1 MGGRYGTANGTT
13 TWTANDVP
21 VHGGLNAFIVTAT
34 DAAGNKTTD
43 RIEITVSSVSYT
55 LAEGATGAF
64 FDLDIPIANPNYT
77 ATTATVT
84 FLKEDGTTI
93 TQDVTLEAMTR
104 RTLHVDS
111 IPGWRTP
118 AACPPSSGRRTACPL
133 VVERTM
139 FWDASYYGSHGGTA
153 VDGPRTRWLFAE
165 GSEGFFNTFVLLA
178 NTSATRVDGDAHVP
192 ARGHD
197 AVHAHASPC
206 HRHRASRSRP
216 TAIPELVGPLVLDR
230 RSTPRRR
237 SSPSARCTSE
247 PRDSSTAATNRPA
260 CPAGATSWFLAEG
273 ATGPFFETFVL
284 VGNPNPS
291 PANVTMTFLTDGGQ
305 TVVRNKTV
313 ACQRPPHRE
322 HRERGSAVGERCG
335 GSTSIVADQPVV
347 VERAMYWPGP
357 PSTWAEAHN
366 SFGATTLALKWGLSE
381 GRVGMAGGFQTYI
394 LMANPNPVAVTG
406 LITFL
411 RGSGAPIVKTFTVNP
426 TSRLNVAVTTA
437 VPELADEAFG
447 ALIEV
452 TNDVPISV
460 ERAMYSNA
468 LGQIWAAGTNA
479 LATPVP

>member
-1 MGGRYGTANGTT
+1 MGRRTVPT

-21 VHGGLNAFIVTAT
+21 VHGGLNAFIVTAI
-34 DAAGNKTTD
+34 DSAGNKTTD

-111 IPGWRTP
+111 IPGLENAGGVSTVVRSTN
-118 AACPPSSGRRTACPL
+118 GNPL

-139 FWDASYYGSHGGTA
+139 FWDASHYGSHGGTA

-165 GSEGFFNTFVLLA
+165 GSEGFFHTFVLLA
-178 NTSATRVDGDAHVP
+178 NSSATPSTVTLTFLREGTTPYVRTLTVPPTSRVTLAANGV
-192 ARGHD
+192 
-197 AVHAHASPC
+197 
-206 HRHRASRSRP
+206 
-216 TAIPELVGPLVLDR
+216 PELVNRSFSIAVDA
-230 RSTPRRR
+230 STPIVAER
-237 SSPSARCTSE
+237 SMYFGTARLFDGGHESAGV
-247 PRDSSTAATNRPA
+247 
-260 CPAGATSWFLAEG
+260 PAGATSWFLAEG

-291 PANVTMTFLTDGGQ
+291 PANLTMTFLTDGGQ
-305 TVVRNKTV
+305 TVVRHKTV
-313 ACQRPPHRE
+313 AASGRLTVNIETEDPLLANA
-322 HRERGSAVGERCG
+322 AVA
-335 GSTSIVADQPVV
+335 TSIVADQPVV
-347 VERAMYWPGP
+347 AERAMYWPGP

-394 LMANPNPVAVTG
+394 LLANPNPVAVTG

-426 TSRLNVAVTTA
+426 TSRLNVAVSTA